1 MTVANKFDD
10 KISKN
15 EKLSEEQLD
24 EVTGGLETPRIPSF
38 MTTSRQPE
46 VSRPTDNP
54 NTWLNDRKY
63 F

>member
-1 MTVANKFDD
+1 MANKFDD

-24 EVTGGLETPRIPSF
+24 EVTGGLENPRIPSF
-38 MTTSRQPE
+38 MTTSQRSE
-46 VSRPTDNP
+46 SFRSTDNP
-54 NTWLNDRKY
+54 NTRLNDRKY

>member
-1 MTVANKFDD
+1 MANKFDD
-10 KISKN
+10 KISKS

-24 EVTGGLETPRIPSF
+24 EVTGGLEIPRIPSF
-38 MTTSRQPE
+38 MTTSQRSE
-46 VSRPTDNP
+46 SFRSTDNP